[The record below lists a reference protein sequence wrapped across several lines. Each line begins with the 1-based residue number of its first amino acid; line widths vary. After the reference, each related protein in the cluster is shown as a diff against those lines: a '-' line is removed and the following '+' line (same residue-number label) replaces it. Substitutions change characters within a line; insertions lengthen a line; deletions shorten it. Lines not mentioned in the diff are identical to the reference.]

1 MSCISE
7 GIKTNRDRL
16 KCKAKHVSSERT
28 CVLRENMCLYRSQFG
43 QMVNL
48 EYHVLLQWLVVI
60 RRNFFFIVQ
69 KFPLWLGCCKLENEI
84 LKEAKNLEN
93 DQKCHF

>member
-48 EYHVLLQWLVVI
+48 ENHVLLQWRYKRELFI
-60 RRNFFFIVQ
+60 LIFQNFY
-69 KFPLWLGCCKLENEI
+69 L
-84 LKEAKNLEN
+84 
-93 DQKCHF
+93 